1 MKKILIMGLPGSGK
15 STLAAQLKQS
25 LETQTSVEWIN
36 ADAVRQK
43 YSDWDF
49 SEQGR
54 IRQSMR
60 MRDLSSQS
68 LCSLVICDFVA
79 PLKKMREIFDADYL
93 IWMNT
98 LSQGRFADTNSIFE
112 PPDDFDLKIET
123 WNSTESLEQILLELT
138 SRKWW

>member
-68 LCSLVICDFVA
+68 LCNLVICDFVA
-79 PLKKMREIFDADYL
+79 PLKKMREIFDADYS

-98 LSQGRFADTNSIFE
+98 LSQGRFADTNAIFE

-123 WNSTESLEQILLELT
+123 WNSAESLKQILLELT
-138 SRKWW
+138 PRKWW